1 LRTIYRNLFDGDR
14 DRAEIW
20 EMLVERDIRAF
31 AAGDW
36 NQVADDFLPDNF
48 LAVDGR
54 MRSNPDSW
62 SLGFATLEKYRTSWL
77 EQSEAM
83 RDLAID
89 LEQGLYEATILR
101 DIEIQADRALAH
113 KKFDGQIRRSDGIV
127 SQLRWQTLYLCRKI
141 TDTWKI
147 AGFVG
152 YLPHPF
158 GVAELSAPDKQL
170 PASVAQHATAGP
182 YSPVLTVRTNRFVVI
197 SGQAAVAAD
206 GSVIGDTIEDQTRA
220 ALDNCTKQLAAAG
233 CRLRDV
239 FKVNAYL
246 ADLGMWEAFNAVYQ
260 EVIPAPLPVRTTVG
274 VRLLGEF
281 LVELEMWAVKQ

>member
-1 LRTIYRNLFDGDR
+1 LRTTYQNPFDGDR
-14 DRAEIW
+14 DRAKIW

-36 NQVADDFLPDNF
+36 NQVAEDFLLDNF

-62 SLGFATLEKYRTSWL
+62 SLSFATLEKYRTSWL
-77 EQSEAM
+77 EQSGAM
-83 RDLAID
+83 RDLVID
-89 LEQGLYEATILR
+89 LEQGLYEATTLR
-101 DIEIQADRALAH
+101 DIEIQADTALAH
-113 KKFDGQIRRSDGIV
+113 KKFDGQIRYSDGGV
-127 SQLRWQTLYLCRKI
+127 SQLRWQTLYLCRKVTNI
-141 TDTWKI
+141 WKI

-158 GVAELSAPDKQL
+158 GVTELSAPEKQP
-170 PASVAQHATAGP
+170 PASVVQHATAGP
-182 YSPVLTVRTNRFVVI
+182 FSPVLTVRTNRFVVI

-206 GSVIGDTIEDQTRA
+206 GSVIGHTIEDQTRA

-233 CRLRDV
+233 SSLRDV

-260 EVIPAPLPVRTTVG
+260 DVIPAPLPVRTTVG
-274 VRLLGEF
+274 VRLLGEL
-281 LVELEMWAVKQ
+281 LVEIEMWAVKQ